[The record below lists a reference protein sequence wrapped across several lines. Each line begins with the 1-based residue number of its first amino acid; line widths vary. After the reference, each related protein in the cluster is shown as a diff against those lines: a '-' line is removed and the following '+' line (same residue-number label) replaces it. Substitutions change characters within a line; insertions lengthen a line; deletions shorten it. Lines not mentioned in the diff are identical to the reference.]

1 MVLIRDKAMQI
12 NLSPVRSDESLA
24 VSRTG
29 DALTINGTVFDFSK
43 LPEGATLQA
52 SAVSSEWFTGPIE
65 RINGVLNMTLR
76 LPHGPCPS
84 AATAFPQPISLS
96 QDGPV
101 ELPK

>member
-1 MVLIRDKAMQI
+1 MHI

-29 DALTINGTVFDFSK
+29 DALTINGAVFDFSQ
-43 LPEGATLQA
+43 LPNGDTLPVA
-52 SAVSSEWFTGPIE
+52 AIASEWFVGPVE
-65 RINGVLNMTLR
+65 RVNGVLHLTLR
-76 LPHGPCPS
+76 LPHGPYPS